1 MDEID
6 ERIDRFGYRN
16 RGRDCLDDY
25 QDEYLNVEDLLDD
38 SSDCRQKNY
47 ENFTECFE
55 ETEFNS
61 ENSERENVFNSKDIL
76 VFVAFILMLRLS
88 RTQVKMTIA
97 IVEYFLK
104 SSLPFTAKEVF
115 YEINRRHMSHAP
127 KTRLFCPKCL
137 CFIPKGQSCSKES
150 CENFK
155 TPIKRAKNIDP
166 IAITTFEIHRQMV
179 SVISTHFEEIIK
191 FHEQIH
197 MNNVVNKGKN
207 FRESPRYRQLLE
219 TEEEFYNHCVNIQIS
234 VFFDGFR
241 LKKQTR
247 REYTPFY
254 IRVESLE
261 NSIKSLPECVL
272 LLAMIESRGNVPT
285 QCFEY
290 VSQNLLLQLDLL
302 SDTVLDFEGDPWTV
316 RIRLSH
322 GMSDLKG
329 IHEASG
335 GLPYWFSEFG
345 CHKCVVASVSRSRS
359 ARSFTGTGVPRTTE
373 TMIQQFHSKSF
384 DFGKET
390 GFNAVVLPCNYN
402 LDLLHLLSEGVLK
415 DWTKGLLF
423 SSSSWVERNT
433 TPATMRSLS
442 KILAEVQN
450 YTYSNSFIMS
460 SKDFSRLTGS
470 EIEAV
475 AYVVLRIA
483 VALHVFTDESIH
495 VLLLGNVLICDSLY
509 KKKYAE
515 MRNVA
520 NIVGDFHD
528 KSHPLYVT
536 LKTHLTYR
544 HLANDLMINNVDG
557 TNSADFEKLHKYLQ
571 LGLVDHNCAHQ
582 SIEMSKN
589 FLTIREIL
597 SSLKSNVSTNG
608 FVSELVSLKNG
619 VPRFSKTFPIT
630 ETMKVCSKWEWPAA
644 EVRIRKPEWK
654 EFIKDSTSIYRKV
667 ELNVQK
673 VYKKLT
679 EGLTVCLL
687 PVHYFSQWQNI
698 VLFIE
703 AWIAQGATRFI
714 VYFHSA
720 TKETW
725 KVLEYYRDLGMIEMK
740 SWPRFPSLPAD
751 IAVKYPKIDDGVFI
765 NAYFL
770 AMNICVLDIETTMG
784 TVADFDEVMV
794 PTNGRLLDYAT

>member
-582 SIEMSKN
+582 SIEMSKK
-589 FLTIREIL
+589 LVTIHL
-597 SSLKSNVSTNG
+597 GS
-608 FVSELVSLKNG
+608 
-619 VPRFSKTFPIT
+619 
-630 ETMKVCSKWEWPAA
+630 
-644 EVRIRKPEWK
+644 
-654 EFIKDSTSIYRKV
+654 RKV

>member
-654 EFIKDSTSIYRKV
+654 EFIKDSTSI
-667 ELNVQK
+667 
-673 VYKKLT
+673 
-679 EGLTVCLL
+679 
-687 PVHYFSQWQNI
+687 
-698 VLFIE
+698 
-703 AWIAQGATRFI
+703 
-714 VYFHSA
+714 
-720 TKETW
+720 
-725 KVLEYYRDLGMIEMK
+725 
-740 SWPRFPSLPAD
+740 
-751 IAVKYPKIDDGVFI
+751 
-765 NAYFL
+765 
-770 AMNICVLDIETTMG
+770 
-784 TVADFDEVMV
+784 
-794 PTNGRLLDYAT
+794 